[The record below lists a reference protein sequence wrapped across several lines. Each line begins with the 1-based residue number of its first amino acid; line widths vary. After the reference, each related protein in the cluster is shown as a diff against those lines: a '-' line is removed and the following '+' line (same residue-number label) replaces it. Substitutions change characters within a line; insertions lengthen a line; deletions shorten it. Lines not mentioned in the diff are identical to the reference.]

1 VPNQNTKKHLEEV
14 KEFEKSG
21 YAFFFLFVKI
31 ADHTQH
37 SCPNISQSLKKRIAN
52 ICQNTLKNQTFYVDI

>member
-31 ADHTQH
+31 ADHTTFMSKH
-37 SCPNISQSLKKRIAN
+37 FTKLEKKDCKHLPKCLKK
-52 ICQNTLKNQTFYVDI
+52 TKHSM